1 MSASPW
7 TFQGNKGA
15 TDSNNND
22 SDSNNN
28 DSEANLPAS
37 CLQQLTARL
46 PPDLDSLSEDS
57 YKDATLI
64 MQLLR
69 DNLT

>member
-1 MSASPW
+1 MYPPPNVWMSA
-7 TFQGNKGA
+7 
-15 TDSNNND
+15 
-22 SDSNNN
+22 
-28 DSEANLPAS
+28 
-37 CLQQLTARL
+37 
-46 PPDLDSLSEDS
+46 DLDSLSEDS

>member
-37 CLQQLTARL
+37 CLQAAC
-46 PPDLDSLSEDS
+46 S
-57 YKDATLI
+57 
-64 MQLLR
+64 
-69 DNLT
+69 N